1 LAVITETG
9 TRRFFAVSSFDRS
22 PEFAGL
28 TRNPA
33 TPVLGI
39 IPLNAVGRARSILEL
54 SAPPSLCARA
64 SEMRVGGRYDEV
76 CTDRHERAWS
86 VQSDAAAM
94 LPADGTTG
102 QLTAGRAPPPPPP
115 HPVCVPPARAPPR
128 RPGWRGAAAGK
139 TALAAAA
146 GQRERRRPGWL
157 LLVSGRATGFHV
169 FVFYDRS
176 AGARRG
182 AEYRRT
188 RNIVI
193 NTAVL

>member
-54 SAPPSLCARA
+54 SAPPPLCARA
-64 SEMRVGGRYDEV
+64 SEMRVGGRCDEV

-94 LPADGTTG
+94 LPADGTTAG

-115 HPVCVPPARAPPR
+115 HPACPPARAPPR
-128 RPGWRGAAAGK
+128 RPGRRGAAAGK

>member
-115 HPVCVPPARAPPR
+115 HPACPPARAPPR
-128 RPGWRGAAAGK
+128 RPGRRGAAAGK

-146 GQRERRRPGWL
+146 GHRERRRPGWL
-157 LLVSGRATGFHV
+157 LLVSERATGFHV

>member
-54 SAPPSLCARA
+54 SAPSLCARA

-94 LPADGTTG
+94 LPADGTTA
-102 QLTAGRAPPPPPP
+102 QLTAGRAPPPPP
-115 HPVCVPPARAPPR
+115 HPACVPPARAPPR
-128 RPGWRGAAAGK
+128 RPGRRGAAAGK

>member
-1 LAVITETG
+1 MK
-9 TRRFFAVSSFDRS
+9 FAPID
-22 PEFAGL
+22 
-28 TRNPA
+28 TN
-33 TPVLGI
+33 VLGQSS
-39 IPLNAVGRARSILEL
+39 PTLLRCCQL
-54 SAPPSLCARA
+54 
-64 SEMRVGGRYDEV
+64 M
-76 CTDRHERAWS
+76 ER
-86 VQSDAAAM
+86 
-94 LPADGTTG
+94 PG
-102 QLTAGRAPPPPPP
+102 QLTAGRALPPPP
-115 HPVCVPPARAPPR
+115 HPACVPPARAPPR
-128 RPGWRGAAAGK
+128 RPGRRGAAAGK